1 MDSGSASVVFMP
13 DIKQAGNYSVTIYT
27 PGCQPDNTCSTRGIA
42 NITGVFA
49 SGAQPSLPIQVYQT
63 NYFDKYDQIYHG
75 YVDANSDSF
84 RPIVTLTPASGQNNG
99 ITLVAQRVRF
109 VLLESN
115 GGLNGLF
122 EYNPNQAMIDT
133 DFLNSS
139 FDQAGTDLG
148 PGATITSLTVANGTT
163 YIGGNFSGSGF
174 ENMFAITE
182 GNSTSLPGGGLNAAV
197 STTFVFEDLLY
208 IGGNF
213 TNTATSNTP
222 GLNNIAAFNTSSQAW
237 QALGA
242 GVNGRVNSIVP
253 LTLNIT
259 SGQPE
264 TCITINGNFQ
274 QVLASGS
281 SNSTTVHGLAIW
293 VPSHK
298 DWLQN
303 LNIQSTAISGQLTA
317 AVNVSGTTEQL
328 LAGTISSQEMGM
340 MDTVELSTAGPL
352 TLNPLGVKIQPQQVS
367 SSSMRKRAVSGQ
379 NVTGAVTGLFHNSG
393 GINVTVLGGH
403 FTAVASNGSEINN
416 LVFINSTSGGAKE
429 VTGIGS
435 DLNADSVFLA
445 LATQGSTLYAG
456 GTISG
461 AIAGTSINGLIL
473 YDLVSATFSS
483 PQPPALVGSNVTVNA
498 ISTRPNTAEVY
509 VGGNFDSAG
518 SFSCP
523 SVCMF
528 ESGQWNRPGSSLEG
542 SVAALTWQG
551 STQLLAGGNLTVSN
565 NATSLATYDTKAQQ
579 WSAVQG
585 AANAVPGPV
594 TALSPANNDG
604 SQFWVAGKGTNG
616 SAFLM
621 KYDGSNFQSIGDVLG
636 KSTTIRGLSVLQ
648 LSKNHGSSSLVN
660 AQQTLLVNGQ
670 LDLPNF
676 GNASAALF
684 NGTTFTPFILSNAG
698 DGPGSLSQLFSEKQV
713 DFARMGESSLSWFLP
728 STPFLTS

>member
-1 MDSGSASVVFMP
+1 MP

-27 PGCQPDNTCSTRGIA
+27 PGCQPDNSCGTRGIA

-49 SGAQPSLPIQVYQT
+49 SGAQPSLPVQTQVYQT

-84 RPIVTLTPASGQNNG
+84 RPTVTLTPASGQNNG

-109 VLLESN
+109 QLLEST

-122 EYNPNQAMIDT
+122 EYNPNQATVDT
-133 DFLNSS
+133 DLSNSI
-139 FDQAGTDLG
+139 FDKAGTDLV

-163 YIGGNFSGSGF
+163 YVGGNFSSNGF
-174 ENMFAITE
+174 ENIFAISD

-213 TNTATSNTP
+213 TNTASSATP

-253 LTLNIT
+253 LMLNIT
-259 SGQPE
+259 NGQPE
-264 TCITINGNFQ
+264 TCITINGNFDE
-274 QVLASGS
+274 VLASGS
-281 SNSTTVHGLAIW
+281 INSTTVHGLAIW

-298 DWLQN
+298 SWLQN

-317 AVNVSGTTEQL
+317 AVNVSGISGQL
-328 LAGTISSQEMGM
+328 LAGTISSQGMGIT
-340 MDTVELSTAGPL
+340 DTVELSTTGPL
-352 TLNPLGVKIQPQQVS
+352 ALNSLGVKIQPQQVS
-367 SSSMRKRAVSGQ
+367 SSSMSKRAVSGQ
-379 NVTGAVTGLFHNSG
+379 NVTGAVTGLFYNG
-393 GINVTVLGGH
+393 GGLNVTILGGH
-403 FTAVASNGSEINN
+403 FTATASNGSDINN
-416 LVFINSTSGGAKE
+416 LIFINATSGAGDK

-435 DLNADSVFLA
+435 GLAADSVFLA
-445 LATQGSTLYAG
+445 LAIQGSTLYAG

-461 AIAGTSINGLIL
+461 AISGSNINGLIL
-473 YDLVSATFSS
+473 YDLVRATYSS
-483 PQPPALVGSNVTVNA
+483 PQPPALVGSDVAVNA

-528 ESGQWNRPGSSLEG
+528 ESGQWNRPGSGLGG

-551 STQLLAGGNLTVSN
+551 TSQLLAGGNLTVSN

-585 AANAVPGPV
+585 AASAVPGPV

-616 SAFLM
+616 SAFLI
-621 KYDGSNFQSIGDVLG
+621 KYDGSSFQSLGDVLG
-636 KSTTIRGLSVLQ
+636 KSTTIRGLSILQ
-648 LSKNHGSSSLVN
+648 LSKNHGSNSLIN
-660 AQQTLLVNGQ
+660 EQQTLLVTGQ
-670 LDLPNF
+670 LNLPNF

-698 DGPGSLSQLFSEKQV
+698 NGPGSLSQLFSEKQV
-713 DFARMGESSLSWFLP
+713 DFAKMGKSIFVLNLYLLP
-728 STPFLTS
+728 AF

>member
-1 MDSGSASVVFMP
+1 MP

-27 PGCQPDNTCSTRGIA
+27 PGCQQDNSCSTRGIA
-42 NITGVFA
+42 NVSGVFA
-49 SGAQPSLPIQVYQT
+49 SGAQPNLPVQTQVYQT
-63 NYFDKYDQIYHG
+63 NYFDKYDQIYYG

-84 RPIVTLTPASGQNNG
+84 RPTVTLTPASGQSTG
-99 ITLVAQRVRF
+99 VTLVAQRVRF
-109 VLLESN
+109 QLLEST

-122 EYNPNQAMIDT
+122 EYNPNQATIDT
-133 DFLNSS
+133 NFSNSS
-139 FDQAGTDLG
+139 FDRAGTDLV

-163 YIGGNFSGSGF
+163 YAGGNFSGNGF
-174 ENMFAITE
+174 ENIFAITD

-197 STTFVFEDLLY
+197 STIFVFADLLY

-213 TNTATSNTP
+213 TNTATRDTP

-253 LTLNIT
+253 LMLNIT

-264 TCITINGNFQ
+264 TCITVNGNFNKISP
-274 QVLASGS
+274 SGS
-281 SNSTTVHGLAIW
+281 SNSTSVHGFAVW

-298 DWLQN
+298 DWLEN
-303 LNIQSTAISGQLTA
+303 LNIQSTAINGQLTA

-328 LAGTISSQEMGM
+328 LAGTISSQGWGI

-352 TLNPLGVKIQPQQVS
+352 TLNSLGVKIQPQQLS

-379 NVTGAVTGLFHNSG
+379 NVTGAVTGLFYNG
-393 GINVTVLGGH
+393 GGLNVTVLGGH
-403 FTAVASNGSEINN
+403 FTATASNGSEINN
-416 LVFINSTSGGAKE
+416 LVFINATSGAGGK

-435 DLNADSVFLA
+435 DLSADSVFLA
-445 LATQGSTLYAG
+445 LATQASTLYAG

-461 AIAGTSINGLIL
+461 AIDGTNINGLIL
-473 YDLVSATFSS
+473 YDLLRATYSS
-483 PQPPALVGSNVTVNA
+483 PQPPALVGSDVAVNA

-509 VGGNFDSAG
+509 VGGKFDSAG

-528 ESGQWNRPGSSLEG
+528 ESGQWNRPGSGLGG

-585 AANAVPGPV
+585 AANVVPGPV

-621 KYDGSNFQSIGDVLG
+621 KYDGSNFQSIGDILG
-636 KSTTIRGLSVLQ
+636 TSTTVRGLSILQ
-648 LSKNHGSSSLVN
+648 LSKNHGSNSLVS
-660 AQQTLLVNGQ
+660 AQQTLLVTGE
-670 LDLPNF
+670 LALPSF
-676 GNASAALF
+676 GNVSAALF
-684 NGTTFTPFILSNAG
+684 NGTTFTPFILSNLG
-698 DGPGSLSQLFSEKQV
+698 NGPGSVSQLFSEKQV
-713 DFARMGESSLSWFLP
+713 NFAKMGKSSLA
-728 STPFLTS
+728 